1 MKFSLQNLIAR
12 FKTAGLAGNALH
24 RLFSLT
30 RPDHT
35 PSPLHQHTTAPSA
48 GRTLKKLPAHHLFP
62 SLLLILQS
70 AYPIARLGAN
80 VYYSNVSVEHHTALE
95 TTLLEQGA
103 HTLAQTLAQTREI
116 LLKNTNGTIPRY
128 EAERMAGKLCL
139 HYIGIRTLL
148 IWFILL
154 DCLKS
159 PKWPI

>member
-1 MKFSLQNLIAR
+1 MPRQSDLRLSR
-12 FKTAGLAGNALH
+12 SFK
-24 RLFSLT
+24 
-30 RPDHT
+30 
-35 PSPLHQHTTAPSA
+35 PLPPLNIVGSYVTTFILPYLPAFFIIVIF
-48 GRTLKKLPAHHLFP
+48 RKLPGRPL
-62 SLLLILQS
+62 
-70 AYPIARLGAN
+70 
-80 VYYSNVSVEHHTALE
+80 HTALE

-103 HTLAQTLAQTREI
+103 HTLAQTREI

-159 PKWPI
+159 SKWPI